1 MKFKYLD
8 YPADGIV
15 LDKERNPVNARVIRH
30 LIYAGAFDNCNKV
43 GSVCER
49 YGLLKQAANILGFE
63 ISPKEVPEGMEDKH
77 YFWSQQ
83 QITLAGFGC
92 VDYLRIWNCLEKPQ
106 SANNVPFLEFSRLDN
121 RCLEVTRAAMVGTIL
136 EVTDKTYKSR
146 QDNSTKHFG
155 KIKLQQNNDI
165 AELTIWD
172 NSWAENK
179 HLFVGKEGTII
190 AAVVAVKWSDY
201 SEKNQFQLNRNSF
214 IIDIK

>member
-1 MKFKYLD
+1 M
-8 YPADGIV
+8 
-15 LDKERNPVNARVIRH
+15 
-30 LIYAGAFDNCNKV
+30 
-43 GSVCER
+43 
-49 YGLLKQAANILGFE
+49 
-63 ISPKEVPEGMEDKH
+63 
-77 YFWSQQ
+77 
-83 QITLAGFGC
+83 
-92 VDYLRIWNCLEKPQ
+92 
-106 SANNVPFLEFSRLDN
+106 LDN